1 MEYNRKDTNWIFFIE
16 HLLRTC
22 WHQVW
27 QQLWQ
32 PRLVWPTK
40 GEQSYIYISY
50 IIYIIYIYIAFCFIY
65 IWPTKGEQ
73 SYHLFFVGNDDN
85 DIEDNDGD
93 GDGDDDGNDDND
105 IEDDDADDNA
115 AETGSEE
122 QQQGRRGSYG
132 WWPEQGFCYFFY

>member
-1 MEYNRKDTNWIFFIE
+1 MEFDRKDTNWIFFIE
-16 HLLRTC
+16 HLLKLVAFRSGSSSGNQG
-22 WHQVW
+22 WFG
-27 QQLWQ
+27 Q
-32 PRLVWPTK
+32 PRVSSVIL
-40 GEQSYIYISY
+40 
-50 IIYIIYIYIAFCFIY
+50 
-65 IWPTKGEQ
+65 
-73 SYHLFFVGNDDN
+73 LFVLYTFGQPRVSDQILLFVGNDDN

>member
-1 MEYNRKDTNWIFFIE
+1 MEFDRKDTNWIFFIE
-16 HLLRTC
+16 HLLKLVDFRSGSSSGNQG
-22 WHQVW
+22 WFG
-27 QQLWQ
+27 Q
-32 PRLVWPTK
+32 PRV
-40 GEQSYIYISY
+40 SNHIYI
-50 IIYIIYIYIAFCFIY
+50 IYIAFCFIY

-73 SYHLFFVGNDDN
+73 SHHLFFVANDDN
-85 DIEDNDGD
+85 DIEENDGD

-105 IEDDDADDNA
+105 IEDDDGDDNA

>member
-1 MEYNRKDTNWIFFIE
+1 MEYDRKDTNWIFFIE

-22 WHQVW
+22 WLQVW

-32 PRLVWPTK
+32 PRLV
-40 GEQSYIYISY
+40 
-50 IIYIIYIYIAFCFIY
+50 
-65 IWPTKGEQ
+65 WPTKGEQ

-105 IEDDDADDNA
+105 IEDDDGADNA